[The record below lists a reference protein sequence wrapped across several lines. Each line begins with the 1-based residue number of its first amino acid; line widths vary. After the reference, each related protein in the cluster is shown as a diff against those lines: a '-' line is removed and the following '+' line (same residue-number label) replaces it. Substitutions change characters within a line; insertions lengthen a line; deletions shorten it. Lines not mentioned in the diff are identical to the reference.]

1 MPPLNSVVLSLTAWS
16 LPLFLTFASAS
27 ALAANC
33 AEKVVI
39 GQVTSSGGSNPTYSV
54 ALQRTAGGALMVE
67 LAMLAFPTTVNVPKS
82 TISVDMKT
90 ARNLTVSFASG
101 PGLDVNAVDRKM
113 DAFYASKPTLTARNC
128 YYPHV
133 QGF

>member
-1 MPPLNSVVLSLTAWS
+1 MSEPTIAIKPACVAIRASSSDCSCSLFMEAPSCTFWERPQPKPDWAILLFGVVYFGI
-16 LPLFLTFASAS
+16 LPT
-27 ALAANC
+27 NC
-33 AEKVVI
+33 LQAHKRER
-39 GQVTSSGGSNPTYSV
+39 VT
-54 ALQRTAGGALMVE
+54 
-67 LAMLAFPTTVNVPKS
+67 KS